1 MGMHEYTRSPQD
13 YWSNSFRLFLIYFY
27 FFEKLVLLTCF
38 VDIKEKKDLN
48 ALSLINAPYSCQ
60 SMWEIRKKKKG
71 WQCNISDL
79 APYYTACFHFMPV

>member
-38 VDIKEKKDLN
+38 VDIKEKKRPKCFESYKCTLFMSVHVGN
-48 ALSLINAPYSCQ
+48 
-60 SMWEIRKKKKG
+60 KKKKKKAG
-71 WQCNISDL
+71 NVISL
-79 APYYTACFHFMPV
+79 I